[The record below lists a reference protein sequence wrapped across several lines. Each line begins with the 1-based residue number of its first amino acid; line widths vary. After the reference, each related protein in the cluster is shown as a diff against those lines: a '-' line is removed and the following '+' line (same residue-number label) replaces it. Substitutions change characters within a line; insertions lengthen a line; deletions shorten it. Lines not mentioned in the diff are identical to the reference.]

1 MIFETFETTIVSAF
15 VTGINKK
22 KEMDISHYIEYG
34 KKLLRLPIPKIIFI
48 EYSIYLSFLSDS
60 ESESKTKEEYP
71 LTEFIFID
79 PKIFIYIRFSH
90 ISRISK

>member
-1 MIFETFETTIVSAF
+1 MSSFSKNSNAKTTIVSAF

-34 KKLLRLPIPKIIFI
+34 KKLLHLPIPKIIFI
-48 EYSIYLSFLSDS
+48 ELHIYDQYLSGSV
-60 ESESKTKEEYP
+60 YP

-79 PKIFIYIRFSH
+79 PKRDIYL
-90 ISRISK
+90 